1 MVYAK
6 IASMTSLPTLTKQQ
20 ARNLMLKTL
29 GLASPPRHKARKAD
43 ILSVVRQIHNLQ
55 IDTISVAARA
65 HLHILWSRLGAYNP
79 AWLDDLHAEGHL
91 FEYFAHAMCYLPI
104 EDYPVW
110 RHTMINGG
118 GLRQHNHAWARENRA
133 DLDNMLAHIRE
144 SGPVRSA
151 DFDSKDKRGAWWDW
165 KHEKDLMEYLF
176 YTGELMVCRRQGF
189 QRVYD
194 LRQRVLPDWDDAR
207 LETAEEVV
215 RRKVLNAA
223 QALGVATESW
233 LANYFY
239 LKKTDVRPAV
249 KTLVEEGHL
258 LPVRVAGIAA
268 LAYTHAANQ
277 PLLEQALAGRL
288 RATHTTILSMFDPL
302 MTDRQRARDLFDF
315 DYTIEVYVPAPKRV
329 YGYYVLPILH
339 RGKLVG
345 RLDMKTWRKEK
356 RLQVFKVFLEP
367 GVQPDDGLT
376 SGLAAALRG
385 YADWQGLAD
394 VSVDWSEPAGFADKL
409 NVLLS

>member
-1 MVYAK
+1 
-6 IASMTSLPTLTKQQ
+6 MTSLPTLTKQQ

-65 HLHILWSRLGAYNP
+65 HLHILWSRLGAYDP
-79 AWLDDLHAEGHL
+79 AWLDELHAEGHL

-104 EDYPVW
+104 EDYPIW

-118 GLRQHNHAWARENRA
+118 GLRQHNHAWARENKV
-133 DLDNMLAHIRE
+133 DLDYMLQHIRE
-144 SGPVRSA
+144 TGPARSA

-176 YTGELMVCRRQGF
+176 YTGELMVSRRQAF
-189 QRVYD
+189 HRVYD
-194 LRQRVLPDWDDAR
+194 LRERVVPNWDDAQ
-207 LETAEEVV
+207 LVSHEEVLE
-215 RRKVLNAA
+215 RKVQNAA

-239 LKKTDVRPAV
+239 LKKTDVKAAIR
-249 KTLVEEGHL
+249 TLVEAGQL
-258 LPVRVAGIAA
+258 LPVRVTGIDAP
-268 LAYTHAANQ
+268 AYTHVANQ
-277 PLLEQALAGRL
+277 PLLEQALSGKL

-302 MTDRQRARDLFDF
+302 MTDRARARELFGF
-315 DYTIEVYVPAPKRV
+315 DYSIEVYVPAPKRV
-329 YGYYVLPILH
+329 YGYYVLPVLH
-339 RGKLVG
+339 RGSLVG
-345 RLDMKTWRKEK
+345 RLDLKVWRRQK
-356 RLQVFKVFLEP
+356 RLQVIKAFLEP
-367 GVQPDDGLT
+367 GVAPDP
-376 SGLAAALRG
+376 SLAAALAKSLRS

-394 VSVDWSEPAGFADKL
+394 VAVDWSEPTGFAAQL
-409 NVLLS
+409 NLLLG